1 MYIIAGL
8 GNPGMRFTATRHN
21 VGFEVIERLAYE
33 NNIKLNKKKFNAV
46 LGSGVIG
53 GEKVVLVQPQTY
65 MNLSGESIR
74 PIMDFY
80 KCTEKDLIVVYDDIC
95 FEIGT
100 IRIRKKGSAGG
111 HNGMKNIIRH
121 IGTNEFIR
129 VRVGVGA
136 KCPEWDLKDHVLSRF
151 NDEEIK
157 NMVEEIK
164 RASDAI
170 EDIVIKGIDKAMN
183 VYNVKIKREECD

>member
-33 NNIKLNKKKFNAV
+33 NNIKMNKRKFKAI

-53 GEKVVLVQPQTY
+53 EEKVLLVQPQTY
-65 MNLSGESIR
+65 MNQSGESIR

-80 KCTEKDLIVVYDDIC
+80 KCTEKDLIVVYDDIY
-95 FEIGT
+95 FDIGT
-100 IRIRKKGSAGG
+100 IKIRKKGSAGG
-111 HNGMKNIIRH
+111 HNGMKNIINH
-121 IGTNEFIR
+121 LDTNGFAR
-129 VRVGVGA
+129 VRVGVGE
-136 KCPEWDLKDHVLSRF
+136 KNVNWNLEDHVLSRF
-151 NDEEIK
+151 NEEEIK
-157 NMVEEIK
+157 QMVKEIK

-170 EDIVIKGIDKAMN
+170 EDIITKGIDKAMN
-183 VYNVKIKREECD
+183 VYNVKVKKEC